1 MDQEQSQRQRIGVSA
16 SPRWGRQGGGRRAN
30 APGAMWG
37 SGQEFAVYTEKID
50 TVGFTD
56 TGYQRSLPLHESGE
70 YTFLNATLL
79 ARNNGFHA

>member
-1 MDQEQSQRQRIGVSA
+1 
-16 SPRWGRQGGGRRAN
+16 
-30 APGAMWG
+30 MWG